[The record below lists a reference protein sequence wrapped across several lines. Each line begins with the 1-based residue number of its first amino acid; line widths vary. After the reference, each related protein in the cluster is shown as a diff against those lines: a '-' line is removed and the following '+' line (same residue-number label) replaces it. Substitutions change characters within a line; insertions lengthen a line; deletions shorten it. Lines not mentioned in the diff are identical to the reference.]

1 MGLRVR
7 LDSFSVFSPL
17 LMHRSTSCCGTILS
31 FFQECRLNR
40 ASDAKQ
46 FRERLEKE
54 LSDNGS
60 MSWDK
65 FSKQPH
71 FIVAHY
77 AGKVSYQIK
86 GMMEKNKVPCIRVTF

>member
-1 MGLRVR
+1 M
-7 LDSFSVFSPL
+7 
-17 LMHRSTSCCGTILS
+17 
-31 FFQECRLNR
+31 NR

-65 FSKQPH
+65 LSKNPH

-77 AGKVSYQIK
+77 AGKVNYQIE
-86 GMMEKNKVPCIRVTF
+86 GMMEKNKVRCVLGLCDMGGKK